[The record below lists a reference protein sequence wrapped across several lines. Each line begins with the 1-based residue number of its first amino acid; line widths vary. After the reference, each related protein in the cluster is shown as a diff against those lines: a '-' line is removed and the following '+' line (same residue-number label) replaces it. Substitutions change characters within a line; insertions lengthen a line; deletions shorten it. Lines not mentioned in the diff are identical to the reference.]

1 MIFEL
6 EDTDEGLYFR
16 LDLRRTKSASAVSRM
31 VEVNS
36 RACASVAYRVAADT
50 TETYG
55 PPREI
60 VTSASSQ
67 PLGAPPRRYA

>member
-6 EDTDEGLYFR
+6 EGTDEGLYFR

-36 RACASVAYRVAADT
+36 RACANVAYRVAADT

-55 PPREI
+55 
-60 VTSASSQ
+60 
-67 PLGAPPRRYA
+67 APP